1 MGWDTI
7 LFDLD
12 GTLTDPKEGITKAA
26 AYALDWFGIREDPD
40 CLTKFI
46 GPPLD
51 ESFSEFYG
59 FDDGQT
65 TAAVEKFREYFSR
78 QGWHEN
84 IPYPGMDGLL
94 RDLKNA
100 GKRLIVATSKP
111 EMFAVRILDHF
122 DLSQY
127 FYRICGAPSTEQRGV
142 KKADVIRNALNWT
155 HGDLS
160 QVVMVGD
167 RRHDVDGAHAM
178 GLKAIGVLYGY
189 GDLDELQRA
198 GADYIAPDLNA
209 LRKLLVR

>member
-26 AYALDWFGIREDPD
+26 AYALDWFGIRENPD
-40 CLTKFI
+40 SLTKFI

-51 ESFSEFYG
+51 ESFPEFFG

-65 TAAVEKFREYFSR
+65 SAAVEKFREYFSR

-84 IPYPGMDGLL
+84 IPYPGIASLL
-94 RDLKNA
+94 GNLRAA
-100 GKRLIVATSKP
+100 GKKLIVATSKP
-111 EMFAVRILDHF
+111 EMFAVRILEHF
-122 DLSQY
+122 GLAQY
-127 FYRICGAPSTEQRGV
+127 FHHICGAPDTEQKGV
-142 KKADVIRNALNWT
+142 KKADVIRSALRWT
-155 HGDLS
+155 QADLS
-160 QVVMVGD
+160 RVVMVGD

-209 LRKLLVR
+209 LRRLLL